1 MLDTAAVV
9 AHAGEESLYVL
20 VPLLVLFIA
29 WRVWDRLRN
38 GVPTEPDGPADDAAR
53 NDEGQHTTGRDDPGD
68 DGD

>member
-1 MLDTAAVV
+1 MLDTAPVV

-38 GVPTEPDGPADDAAR
+38 GVAADPDADGDDTGD
-53 NDEGQHTTGRDDPGD
+53 DEG
-68 DGD
+68 